1 MRRARLRVF
10 AALIIAA
17 GLFVLGQQSS
27 SNGQDPQ
34 IHPGKPAG
42 PGNSTEQ
49 KDLGNTA
56 AEPANYARDIAPL
69 LTKYCTTCHGGE
81 KPKGEFSLEFK
92 TDKEVDAKLARDRQ
106 FFERMAEKINAGEMP
121 PASRARPNAAEKS
134 RLVGWIDR
142 DLLALNCQGPRNPG
156 RVTIRRLNRTEYNN
170 TIRDLLHIKD
180 FKPGDDFP
188 ADDVGYGFDNNGD
201 VLTLSPLLLEQYLNA
216 AETALKLAVKD
227 PKAKAK
233 LKEPAKAVKETFYNK
248 QVVAKLMLEGFLPR
262 AYRRPVSSDEVDRLM
277 KFVRLS
283 LSQNGESGE
292 TAAFLAMRAALLS
305 PHFLFRV
312 EIDHEP
318 DEKGTLPPL
327 NEYELASRLSYF
339 LWSSMPD
346 QELFELASDQKLR
359 DNLDQV
365 VRRMLADPKSRA
377 LTENF
382 AGQWLELRGLKQ
394 AKPDP
399 ALFPAFKPPLRDAMI
414 EETQLFFES
423 IVKEDR
429 SILDF
434 IDADYTFVNEIL
446 AQHYGIPDIK
456 GEEFQ
461 RVKLDPERRGG
472 ILTQA
477 SILTLT
483 STPTRT
489 SPVKRGKW
497 ILENI
502 FNAPPPPPPPN
513 VPELENDGKPLTGSL
528 RQVLEKHRAD
538 ANCAVCH
545 QRLDPLGLALENY
558 DAIGAWRSRDGG
570 FDIDPSG
577 TLPSGQTFKG
587 PKELRV
593 ILKAKEADFRKCL
606 AEKMLTY
613 ALGRGVEYY
622 DKCAIEDICSAVAR
636 DHNRLSALVL
646 AIVKSEPFQYR
657 AGKGGTK

>member
-1 MRRARLRVF
+1 MQRAHRCATTALF
-10 AALIIAA
+10 LTAAIF
-17 GLFVLGQQSS
+17 GLGKQSS
-27 SNGQDPQ
+27 GSGQDPQ
-34 IHPGKPAG
+34 KDVGKPARPG
-42 PGNSTEQ
+42 YSLDQKGLGNS
-49 KDLGNTA
+49 A
-56 AEPANYARDIAPL
+56 ATPADYAKDIAPL
-69 LTKYCTTCHGGE
+69 LTKYCTTCHGGQN
-81 KPKGEFSLEFK
+81 PKGDFSLEFK
-92 TDKEVDAKLARDRQ
+92 TDREVDAKLAKDRQ
-106 FFERMAEKINAGEMP
+106 FFERMAEKVNAGEMP
-121 PASRARPNAAEKS
+121 PGSRPKPNAEEKS

-142 DLLALNCQGPRNPG
+142 DLLALSCDGPRNPG

-227 PKAKAK
+227 PKAKAN

-262 AYRRPVSSDEVDRLM
+262 AYRRPVSAEEVDRLM

-312 EIDHEP
+312 EIDPQP
-318 DEKGTLPPL
+318 DDNGTLPPL
-327 NEYELASRLSYF
+327 SEYELASRLSYF

-346 QELFELASDQKLR
+346 TELFELAKHQKLR
-359 DNLDQV
+359 ENLDQV
-365 VRRMLADPKSRA
+365 VRRMLADPKARA

-394 AKPDP
+394 TKPDQ
-399 ALFPAFKPPLRDAMI
+399 AIFPAFNPALRDAMI

-434 IDADYTFVNEIL
+434 IDADYTFVNETL
-446 AQHYGIPDIK
+446 ARHYGIPDIQ
-456 GEEFQ
+456 GDAFQ

-528 RQVLEKHRAD
+528 RQILEKHRAD

-558 DAIGAWRSRDGG
+558 DGIGAWRTRDGD

-577 TLPSGQTFKG
+577 TLPGGQTFKG
-587 PKELRV
+587 PRELRA
-593 ILKAKEADFRKCL
+593 ILKAKEGAFRKCL

-613 ALGRGVEYY
+613 ALGRGIEYY
-622 DKCAIEDICSAVAR
+622 DKCAIEDICAAVAR
-636 DHNRLSALVL
+636 DNNRFSGLVL